1 MSKRKAFTLLEV
13 LISIA
18 LLSLVLLALYK
29 GVDMLRTSNRH
40 LFEYLEKSKKVT
52 KSVKVLYLD
61 ILSSDGNISI
71 KKDEFTRLCIEQ
83 TKNSLYELPVAKV
96 CWVVLKKQKRLVRVE
111 GNGYSLPLGSEERVE
126 IDPVMKEIEL
136 FDVYHQKDKILV
148 LLQQQSKEPI
158 SFMVQG
164 ISKPEKKKK
173 KKQR

>member
-18 LLSLVLLALYK
+18 LLSIVLLALYK

-52 KSVKVLYLD
+52 KAIKVFYLD
-61 ILSSDGNISI
+61 MLSSNGDI
-71 KKDEFTRLCIEQ
+71 KITKDEFARICIEQ
-83 TKNSLYELPVAKV
+83 TKNSLYDLPSAKV
-96 CWVVLKKQKRLVRVE
+96 CWVVDKNQNTLVRVE
-111 GNGYSLPLGSEERVE
+111 GNNYTLPLNSQDRVE
-126 IDPVMKEIEL
+126 VDSVMKDIEL
-136 FDVYHQKDKILV
+136 FDIYHQKDKILV